1 MSEAA
6 LIFNNVHIWQEKQ
19 RELCQRELI
28 EIEKKAQQAMEDNR
42 ISEEFLSNNE
52 ASSAQQIGEYI
63 LDMPESVVR
72 HVFSAAAAFNFDGC
86 RYSLC

>member
-1 MSEAA
+1 
-6 LIFNNVHIWQEKQ
+6 
-19 RELCQRELI
+19 
-28 EIEKKAQQAMEDNR
+28 MEDNR